1 MTTLKTPNTEV
12 DVNELSF
19 PWVTPIVLSEEWFGS
34 YGLSQHVTVLNCFGQ
49 IGHWNEIPALGA

>member
-1 MTTLKTPNTEV
+1 MTTLKTPNTDV

-34 YGLSQHVTVLNCFGQ
+34 YGLSQQVTVLNCFGQ